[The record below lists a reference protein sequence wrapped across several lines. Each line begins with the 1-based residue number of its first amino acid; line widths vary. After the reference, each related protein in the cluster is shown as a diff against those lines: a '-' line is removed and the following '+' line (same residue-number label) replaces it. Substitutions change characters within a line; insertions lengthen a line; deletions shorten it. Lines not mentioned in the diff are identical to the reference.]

1 LWKQKKA
8 KFDLSIIT
16 LSCLLSI
23 KSQKYSK
30 VKLLKMKINTILL
43 INALLFSFCTASA
56 QAQYQSPSS
65 PTQPNSV
72 PPIQNT
78 PPTQPNSPPPIQPP
92 AGGVPQNSYP
102 SSAVNAYMEGCVNGA
117 LQDPSAGISQ
127 AQAQG
132 FCSCTINEFQNRYTF
147 EQFVDLSQTYK
158 SDPQKQKEFQEVV
171 YSCIGALQ
179 TK

>member
-1 LWKQKKA
+1 
-8 KFDLSIIT
+8 
-16 LSCLLSI
+16 
-23 KSQKYSK
+23 
-30 VKLLKMKINTILL
+30 MKINTILL

-78 PPTQPNSPPPIQPP
+78 PPTQPNYPPTQPNYPSTQPNSSPPIQPP
-92 AGGVPQNSYP
+92 TGGVPQNSYP

-132 FCSCTINEFQNRYTF
+132 FCTCTINEFQNRYTF

-158 SDPQKQKEFQEVV
+158 TDPQKQKEFQQVV